1 MSAAA
6 TTRRTGTPPST
17 FTRPATRSSRVMIRP
32 KAGAGATWTKSSSI
46 CPIGPPR
53 RTDQSLATI
62 SFDPTPCLPAGP
74 LFGRVRYFAFSSG
87 PQPLVFEALVEA
99 GDEFGVSVEQQRRPP
114 LADPEQRVA
123 RLAPARMR
131 HLRIDVRPEAVF
143 GRLQGL
149 PISIRA
155 LVRDAETRDRLDGL

>member
-1 MSAAA
+1 
-6 TTRRTGTPPST
+6 
-17 FTRPATRSSRVMIRP
+17 MIRP

-87 PQPLVFEALVEA
+87 PQPLVFEPLVEA
-99 GDEFGVSVEQQRRPP
+99 GDELGVTVEQQRRPP
-114 LADPEQRVA
+114 LPPPDQGSPR
-123 RLAPARMR
+123 RAPARMR
-131 HLRIDVRPEAVF
+131 HLRLDVRPPALS
-143 GRLQGL
+143 GRLQG
-149 PISIRA
+149 
-155 LVRDAETRDRLDGL
+155 